1 MKDFG
6 AFSNGLTGVLNDG
19 VGVFFDGVSEVVLV
33 ADLDGFVDGGSQPR
47 RHGFG
52 TEASL
57 KSTLL

>member
-47 RHGFG
+47 
-52 TEASL
+52 
-57 KSTLL
+57 